1 MEVDIDE
8 RLQNA
13 FKEPRLQLHLVHG
26 AQPSPRAGTGVCGT
40 AAPGRASTMRMP
52 DATLQSAVYRYR
64 HRNSYRY
71 ARTAVA

>member
-26 AQPSPRAGTGVCGT
+26 AYPSLQVGVHPFAEAEKRLLEHSVRQGVTAG
-40 AAPGRASTMRMP
+40 AAGC
-52 DATLQSAVYRYR
+52 AVVGLRGLGIGIR
-64 HRNSYRY
+64 LF
-71 ARTAVA
+71 V

>member
-26 AQPSPRAGTGVCGT
+26 AYPSLQVGVHPF
-40 AAPGRASTMRMP
+40 AEAEKRLLVP
-52 DATLQSAVYRYR
+52 DRCAWLVPWM
-64 HRNSYRY
+64 N
-71 ARTAVA
+71 